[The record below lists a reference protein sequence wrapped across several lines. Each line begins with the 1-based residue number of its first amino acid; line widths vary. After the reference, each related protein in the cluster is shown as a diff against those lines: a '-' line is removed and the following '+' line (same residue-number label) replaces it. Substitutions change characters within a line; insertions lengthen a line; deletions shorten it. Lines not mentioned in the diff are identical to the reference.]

1 MELFKIFGTL
11 ALLGVGDVNRQ
22 LDDVTGKGKNSE
34 SILTQAFH
42 KVGRAVASAFTAE
55 KIIQFGK
62 DVVETAGRSQ
72 ASFAKVTTLLD
83 TSKINVDKYY
93 QSVKKGANESGIS
106 IADFSEALYQSL
118 SASVDAGDAVNF
130 TTKAV
135 KLAKAG
141 FTDASTAVDVMT
153 TAINAYGLSAKD
165 ADHISDDLITTQNLG
180 KTTVD
185 QLAQSM
191 GRVIPTA
198 SAYGVN
204 IDNLCSSYAIMTKS
218 GIQTSEATTY
228 LKGML
233 DELGDSGSQVSSILQ
248 SKTGKSFTECMKS
261 GMSLGDVLQVLYDAC
276 GDNSTAFANLWSS
289 QEAGTG
295 ALSLVNAGAKEFNG
309 TLDKMQ
315 HNAGATSSAYEK
327 VENTFEA
334 KLERLKN
341 KFNNFKSDLGEG
353 ALPVIGKL
361 VDGLSSLL
369 GWVDKHIKQI
379 KALALAIGGAVAT
392 FAALKA
398 ALAIAAAI
406 KTFVTAISMATSA
419 TALLKGAMIALS
431 ATFPISTMGL
441 VIIAIAALVGAFIYL
456 WNTSDSFRNFWINL
470 WNGIKTVVIT
480 VVNAVKNFLTG
491 AWDGIT
497 SATEQMWNGVKD
509 FFTGL
514 WNGIKNVFTTVVG
527 GIGSFLS
534 GAWSGITSGIST
546 AWSAIT
552 NVFTTVWDTIK
563 NVIQVAL
570 EFIRNLIVGWFQIV
584 TIPWR
589 FIWEN
594 FGDDIITAWDG
605 IKNVIS
611 NALDA
616 IRTVISTVWN
626 AIKTIIEP
634 IVNGIRAVIEIEWNG
649 IKIVTTTV
657 FNAVK
662 TVITTIWNG
671 ISAFISSV
679 LNIIKSVFS
688 SVWNSI
694 QTAVTNVVNAIR
706 TVITNTM
713 NAIRSVVTS
722 ILNGIKSVFSS
733 VWNGIKSVVSN
744 VINGI
749 RSTISNGL
757 NAARNVVTG
766 PLNAIKNA
774 FSNTFNAAKQIV
786 SNAINRIKS
795 VMHFSWSLPHLKL
808 PHIHISG
815 GFKLN
820 PPSAPHFS
828 VSWYKKAMEQP
839 FLFTQPTLFDMNPA
853 TGQAKGAG
861 EAGDEVM
868 YGKNALMADISA
880 AVSSQNDE
888 MISKMSDMFNR
899 VLNVLEEYFPQFAN
913 TQMILDSG
921 TLVGEIAPEMSHQL
935 GVRAK
940 RYERGE

>member
-42 KVGRAVASAFTAE
+42 KVGKAVASAFAGE

-62 DVVETAGRSQ
+62 DVVETVGRSQ

-165 ADHISDDLITTQNLG
+165 ADHISNDLITTQNLG

-233 DELGDSGSQVSSILQ
+233 DELGDSGSKVSSILQ
-248 SKTGKSFTECMKS
+248 SKTGKSFAECMKS
-261 GMSLGDVLQVLYDAC
+261 GMSLGDVLQILSDSVD
-276 GDNSTAFANLWSS
+276 GDTTAFANLWQS

-327 VENTFEA
+327 VENTLEA

-431 ATFPISTMGL
+431 ATFPISPMGL

-470 WNGIKTVVIT
+470 WNDIKTVVIT

-491 AWDGIT
+491 
-497 SATEQMWNGVKD
+497 
-509 FFTGL
+509 
-514 WNGIKNVFTTVVG
+514 
-527 GIGSFLS
+527 
-534 GAWSGITSGIST
+534 
-546 AWSAIT
+546 
-552 NVFTTVWDTIK
+552 
-563 NVIQVAL
+563 
-570 EFIRNLIVGWFQIV
+570 
-584 TIPWR
+584 
-589 FIWEN
+589 
-594 FGDDIITAWDG
+594 AWDG

-694 QTAVTNVVNAIR
+694 QTAVTNAVNAIR

-808 PHIHISG
+808 PHIRISG

-828 VSWYKKAMEQP
+828 VRWYKKAMEQP

>member
-248 SKTGKSFTECMKS
+248 SKTGKSFAECMKS

-713 NAIRSVVTS
+713 NGHAKAVKSFLPESFPNFHEASTVYTYDPDKAKSLLAEAGVQNLSVT
-722 ILNGIKSVFSS
+722 LLCNNN
-733 VWNGIKSVVSN
+733 WVSDLSAQIQN
-744 VINGI
+744 D
-749 RSTISNGL
+749 L
-757 NAARNVVTG
+757 NAVG
-766 PLNAIKNA
+766 I
-774 FSNTFNAAKQIV
+774 NTTLDV
-786 SNAINRIKS
+786 EAINWS
-795 VMHFSWSLPHLKL
+795 SLAPSDDVLPYDVMLTPGDPSCFGADPDLLMTWWYGDNVWTRGRSCWAETDEWTKL
-808 PHIHISG
+808 QD
-815 GFKLN
+815 LLQQ
-820 PPSAPHFS
+820 AR
-828 VSWYKKAMEQP
+828 E
-839 FLFTQPTLFDMNPA
+839 A
-853 TGQAKGAG
+853 TGDDQQKIWNDCFDLISEQVPIYPLFHRELATGWQESMIDGFQPISTTGLVLLGCSAK
-861 EAGDEVM
+861 
-868 YGKNALMADISA
+868 
-880 AVSSQNDE
+880 
-888 MISKMSDMFNR
+888 
-899 VLNVLEEYFPQFAN
+899 
-913 TQMILDSG
+913 
-921 TLVGEIAPEMSHQL
+921 
-935 GVRAK
+935 
-940 RYERGE
+940 